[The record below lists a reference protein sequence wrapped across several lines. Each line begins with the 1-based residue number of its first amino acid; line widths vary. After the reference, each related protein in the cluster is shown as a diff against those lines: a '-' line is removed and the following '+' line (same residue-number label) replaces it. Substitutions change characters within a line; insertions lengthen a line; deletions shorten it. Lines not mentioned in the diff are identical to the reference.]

1 MKIRVISVEGLPCSG
16 KSTVSSYISEVLS
29 RTENVCFVDEGTG
42 NHPADYEF
50 HALAPTGLLADK
62 SQIVSLSSVFGE
74 QLERLLPNKIY
85 DGLPWNVEKPL
96 MLDKWRRFVREAESD
111 KIYVFNCVLIQNPM
125 CETMMRFGFDEQT
138 SQNYIEEI
146 ASIIRPMNPL
156 IVYLKNDDIA
166 DSVLNAA
173 LQRLGWLE
181 AVIDYHVNGA
191 YGKSIGA
198 NGFNGYIDCLR
209 ERQQRELRILNKL
222 SLRNIVL
229 NNPQRDWQAVRMFLN
244 DYEY

>member
-1 MKIRVISVEGLPCSG
+1 
-16 KSTVSSYISEVLS
+16 
-29 RTENVCFVDEGTG
+29 
-42 NHPADYEF
+42 
-50 HALAPTGLLADK
+50 
-62 SQIVSLSSVFGE
+62 
-74 QLERLLPNKIY
+74 
-85 DGLPWNVEKPL
+85 

-111 KIYVFNCVLIQNPM
+111 KIYVFNCVLLQNPM

-156 IVYLKNDDIA
+156 AVYLKNDDIEE
-166 DSVLNAA
+166 SIGCVSK
-173 LQRLGWLE
+173 QRPGWLE

-209 ERQQRELRILNKL
+209 ERQRRELRIINQL
-222 SLRNIVL
+222 SLRNIVMD
-229 NNPQRDWQAVRMFLN
+229 NPQRDWQAARAFLN
-244 DYEY
+244 DYKY

>member
-1 MKIRVISVEGLPCSG
+1 MKTRLIIVEGLPCSG

-50 HALAPTGLLADK
+50 HALAPTRLIADK
-62 SQIVSLSSVFGE
+62 SQIVSLSSVSGE